1 MNRALL
7 RMMRSLTRAALCG
20 EGFIEERED
29 MASSQCCLREE
40 RKDQKREKYELGAS
54 DVARAI

>member
-1 MNRALL
+1 
-7 RMMRSLTRAALCG
+7 MMRSLTRAALCG
-20 EGFIEERED
+20 EGFMEERED